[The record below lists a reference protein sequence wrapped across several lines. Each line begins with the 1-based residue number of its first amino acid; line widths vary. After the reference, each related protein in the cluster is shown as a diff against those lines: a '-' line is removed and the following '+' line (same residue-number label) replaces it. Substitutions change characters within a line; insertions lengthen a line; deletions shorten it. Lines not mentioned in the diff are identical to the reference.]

1 MTPLEK
7 QKRRDRCRRK
17 KSDLLLPR
25 LTFINVD
32 PEGEL
37 VECQLETT
45 QQSMVSFK
53 FSRVLDQP
61 TEIAQNLVSV
71 PCAVRRVELPVSLF
85 GSRSFAFL
93 LFCVGLIQKFSFR
106 I

>member
-1 MTPLEK
+1 MEK
-7 QKRRDRCRRK
+7 QKRRDRCRQRK

-25 LTFINVD
+25 LMFINVD

-53 FSRVLDQP
+53 FSHVLDQP

-71 PCAVRRVELPVSLF
+71 PCAVRCVELLPVSLF
-85 GSRSFAFL
+85 ASCCSFVLL
-93 LFCVGLIQKFSFR
+93 LFCVVV
-106 I
+106 